1 MKKTYA
7 FSISYYEE
15 RDTFIVKGENQQLA
29 FETLKKSKYKDTDV
43 KDNNVNVFAGIT
55 VENTD
60 ISDWNITDITD
71 QECIGF

>member
-15 RDTFIVKGENQQLA
+15 GNTFIVKGENQQLA
-29 FETLKKSKYKDTDV
+29 FETLKKSKYKDIDV
-43 KDNNVNVFAGIT
+43 KDNDVNLFAGIT
-55 VENTD
+55 VENTN
-60 ISDWNITDITD
+60 ISDWNVTDITD